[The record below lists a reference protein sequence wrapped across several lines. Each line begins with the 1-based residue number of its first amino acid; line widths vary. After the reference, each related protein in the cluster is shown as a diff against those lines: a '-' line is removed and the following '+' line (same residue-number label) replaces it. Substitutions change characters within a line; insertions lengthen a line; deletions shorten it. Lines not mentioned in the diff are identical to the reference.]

1 MMKKLT
7 TVLVGAGTALAL
19 GGCGMLPGG
28 GGSGSGGGEGGGAG
42 LSSLNPVEIVAKAVD
57 NTEQAESYTATMTMS
72 GSVQGQTLDTQA
84 DIEYTSDPE
93 PTIKM
98 STTSQGMES
107 VMLMRGS
114 EMVMEDPTG
123 GSGWVRMDLSGT
135 GMSNAGSQDPLSEVE
150 KLLAAE
156 DVQESGS
163 EDVNGVGTTRYS
175 GSYSAAE
182 AASKIGDEELAQQA
196 EQLYGQMGIESVEFE
211 VFVHDDGLPRRV
223 TSSAG
228 DVMESTIDFLTFN
241 EPVSVEY
248 PSPDQISD
256 MGDMG
261 GLDTGGF

>member
-1 MMKKLT
+1 MKKKFA
-7 TVLVGAGTALAL
+7 TVLVGAGTVLAV
-19 GGCGMLPGG
+19 GGCGMLPGA
-28 GGSGSGGGEGGGAG
+28 GGSGGGGGEGGGGG

-57 NTEQAESYTATMTMS
+57 NTEQAESYTASMTMS
-72 GSVQGQTLDTQA
+72 GSMQGQSLDTQA

-93 PTIKM
+93 PTVKM
-98 STTSQGMES
+98 STTAQGTEA

-114 EMVMEDPTG
+114 EMVMEDPG
-123 GSGWVRMDLSGT
+123 GSGWMRMDLGEM

-163 EDVNGVGTTRYS
+163 EEVNGVGTTRYS

-182 AASKIGDEELAQQA
+182 AASKIGDEQLAQQA
-196 EQLYGQMGIESVEFE
+196 EQVYSQMGIESVDFE
-211 VFVHDDGLPRRV
+211 VFVDDDGLPRRV
-223 TSSAG
+223 TSNAG
-228 DVMESTIDFLTFN
+228 DTLESTIDFLTFN
-241 EPVSVEY
+241 EPVDIQY
-248 PSPDQISD
+248 PSPDQITD